1 MPKAAALTC
10 LPGGVLPA
18 TATTATATH
27 DLRGRYDGDAVLRV
41 RLAEHAA
48 DGQSVSGC

>member
-18 TATTATATH
+18 TATTATR